1 MAKYVLVG
9 ITSLAF
15 YLLFLYYKILSSLL
29 TFSLLHKRTL
39 AKFTQDIELML
50 ANFFDYKTVQS
61 SFTEKSGCHLK
72 YDSKEC
78 DIQIET
84 IINIVAIKTDRDWK
98 LNDLTYN
105 DRWILCC
112 STGGAA
118 VYQWDE
124 KTINLE
130 KGDLLFF
137 QKGKSRSASTNP
149 ARPWSF
155 IVIKFQ
161 LEKLN
166 KATQEM
172 LDSIPVH
179 IPHIQQAVAQLFRE
193 IETTWR
199 AKHPGYIIKSKSLL
213 YLLLYQLLGE
223 SKQMVES
230 RKYENC
236 LSKVLQEI
244 ENHFDVNYSVSELA
258 NIANLSPSYFNT
270 IFKKHT
276 GYTPIQYQNYIKMT
290 HAYDLLRFKHHRI
303 SEVAALVGITDDYYF
318 SRLFKKVIGI
328 PPSKVRD

>member
-1 MAKYVLVG
+1 M
-9 ITSLAF
+9 
-15 YLLFLYYKILSSLL
+15 
-29 TFSLLHKRTL
+29 
-39 AKFTQDIELML
+39 
-50 ANFFDYKTVQS
+50 
-61 SFTEKSGCHLK
+61 K

-78 DIQIET
+78 DIQIEA
-84 IINIVAIKTDRDWK
+84 IINIVEIKTDRDWK

-161 LEKLN
+161 LEKLS

-179 IPHIQQAVAQLFRE
+179 IPHIQQSVVQLFRE

-213 YLLLYQLLGE
+213 YLLLYQLLRE

-270 IFKKHT
+270 IFKKYT